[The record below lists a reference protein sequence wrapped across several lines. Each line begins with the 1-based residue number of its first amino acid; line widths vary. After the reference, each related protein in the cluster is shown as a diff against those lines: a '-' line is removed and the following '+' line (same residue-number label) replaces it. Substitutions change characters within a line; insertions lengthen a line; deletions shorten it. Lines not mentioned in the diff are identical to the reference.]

1 MVIPS
6 NVEVPL
12 SSKESHVHLHLG
24 IKMTHPSGL
33 LLLLLAAVF
42 LHLPDG
48 VQEEQDQ
55 DGHLEGDTED
65 AEDGWLVGKFYF
77 CHLGPALML

>member
-24 IKMTHPSGL
+24 IKMTHASGL
-33 LLLLLAAVF
+33 LLLLLAAVL

-48 VQEEQDQ
+48 VQEEQD
-55 DGHLEGDTED
+55 
-65 AEDGWLVGKFYF
+65 
-77 CHLGPALML
+77 

>member
-24 IKMTHPSGL
+24 IKMTHTSGL
-33 LLLLLAAVF
+33 LLLLLAAVL

-55 DGHLEGDTED
+55 NCHQDVEVVNQLILKTLEES
-65 AEDGWLVGKFYF
+65 
-77 CHLGPALML
+77 

>member
-24 IKMTHPSGL
+24 IKMTHTSGL
-33 LLLLLAAVF
+33 LLLLLAAVL

-55 DGHLEGDTED
+55 DGHQDVEVVNQLILKTLEES
-65 AEDGWLVGKFYF
+65 
-77 CHLGPALML
+77 

>member
-33 LLLLLAAVF
+33 LLLLLAAVL
-42 LHLPDG
+42 LHLADG
-48 VQEEQDQ
+48 VKEEQDQ
-55 DGHLEGDTED
+55 DGHQNVEVVDQLILKSLE
-65 AEDGWLVGKFYF
+65 KS
-77 CHLGPALML
+77 